1 MFSQYRAMCKNSRQA
16 TDTAAGGGN
25 AAVTCI
31 MSALYS
37 LHPLSS
43 TSSTSTYLPGL
54 YLSYFSQAVIVRD
67 ISVLAQKKKYVT
79 VIKHDSM
86 HPSNI
91 DRIS

>member
-1 MFSQYRAMCKNSRQA
+1 MCKNSRQA